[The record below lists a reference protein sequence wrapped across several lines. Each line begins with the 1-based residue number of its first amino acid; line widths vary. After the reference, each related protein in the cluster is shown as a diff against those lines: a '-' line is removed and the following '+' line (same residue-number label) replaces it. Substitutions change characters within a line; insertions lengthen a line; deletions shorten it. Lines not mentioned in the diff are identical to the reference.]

1 MRSLAGRALG
11 LLLVVSVAACGVHRP
26 SGPTPANASTGQV
39 VAPGAGAQTHAGSVA
54 APSSAAPETQTARSA
69 PGAAGAPGVG
79 ASNGPGPPDAS
90 ASAPGESSDAAQR
103 ANSTAGATAGQQGQE
118 QTVPD
123 ELALPEPSTWLD
135 ASREL
140 LYDAIWHTAMKVD
153 RWFGS
158 TEPDVAYAQASGSIA
173 PAILWSQYY
182 HTQTLLR
189 FHADLPLPAINDNLH
204 AFIGRLNPSEFIQ
217 ENQPE
222 SGQLPDPFA
231 PNPQDQTILGIQYTR
246 PSAQGVRLDA
256 GLGVPLSWPF
266 DPYVKGGYVYALG
279 DPLSGVLFWRQFIF
293 YQNSQG
299 GFGVTNR
306 VDLQRIFGEYLLLSW
321 TGSTTI
327 AERSAG
333 WGSYSTLDAIIA
345 FPHRRAIDFQLEVDG
360 SSRAPVQ
367 LHNYGFKIAYRRS
380 IFRDWLVLEVRTGV
394 AWPKDYVWQER
405 TASFGIG
412 AGVEMYFGTYEFQA
426 RAVTF

>member
-1 MRSLAGRALG
+1 
-11 LLLVVSVAACGVHRP
+11 VP
-26 SGPTPANASTGQV
+26 EEST
-39 VAPGAGAQTHAGSVA
+39 
-54 APSSAAPETQTARSA
+54 
-69 PGAAGAPGVG
+69 
-79 ASNGPGPPDAS
+79 
-90 ASAPGESSDAAQR
+90 
-103 ANSTAGATAGQQGQE
+103 
-118 QTVPD
+118 
-123 ELALPEPSTWLD
+123 LPESTWLD

-173 PAILWSQYY
+173 PAILWSEYY

-222 SGQLPDPFA
+222 SGQLPNPFA
-231 PNPQDQTILGIQYTR
+231 PNPQDETILGIQYSVPT
-246 PSAQGVRLDA
+246 AQGVRFDA
-256 GLGVPLSWPF
+256 GAGIPLSWPLN
-266 DPYVKGGYVYALG
+266 PYVKGGYIDSIG
-279 DPLSGVLFWRQFIF
+279 DPRTGVLFWRQDIF

-299 GFGVTNR
+299 GIGVTNR
-306 VDLQRIFGEYLLLSW
+306 IDLERIFGEYLLLSW

-327 AERSAG
+327 AQRSAG
-333 WGSYSTLDAIIA
+333 WGSYSTLNAIIA
-345 FPHRRAIDFQLEVDG
+345 FPHRRALDIQFEVDG
-360 SSRAPVQ
+360 SSRAPVR
-367 LHNYGFKIAYRRS
+367 LHDYGVKVAYRRS
-380 IFRDWLVLEVRTGV
+380 IFRDWLVLEVRTSLDY
-394 AWPKDYVWQER
+394 PKDYVWQQR
-405 TASFGIG
+405 SPSFGVG